1 MWKFSI
7 PLSILSFFKRNVF
20 LPYTKTNVFQA
31 GCSCIFCQETH
42 GTLVLNIQLRL
53 KIYLYVRL
61 PARACS
67 ASRNSL
73 NAFITSRVEYHRCD
87 CGKGELVS
95 WKENLLLCSMVSFC
109 IWYWVL
115 SELISNNGS
124 QSGNLTMKSML
135 WSWKNWL
142 GKRNKRT
149 EK

>member
-1 MWKFSI
+1 MFSY
-7 PLSILSFFKRNVF
+7 LTQRHFKQGVAVF
-20 LPYTKTNVFQA
+20 SV
-31 GCSCIFCQETH
+31 QEAH

-73 NAFITSRVEYHRCD
+73 NAFITSPVEYHRCD

-115 SELISNNGS
+115 SELIFKNGS